1 MANRP
6 AYFYIQSAIIPYRW
20 VGKGLDGRPE
30 VLMITSLKKKR
41 WIIPKGVQE
50 PGLSPAA
57 SAAQEAMEEAGI
69 EGQVSKEPIGSYQYQ
84 KWGGTCQ
91 VLVYCLKVEIVHE
104 TWAEDHR
111 QRQWVDL
118 ETAIVQTREQ
128 KLKSLLR
135 SLPDFLSTGS
145 I

>member
-1 MANRP
+1 MANKP
-6 AYFYIQSAIIPYRW
+6 AYFYIQSAVIPYRW
-20 VGKGLDGRPE
+20 VPGDRDERLE
-30 VLMITSLKKKR
+30 VLIITSLKKKR
-41 WIIPKGVQE
+41 WIIPKGIKE
-50 PGLSPAA
+50 PGLPPAA
-57 SAAQEAMEEAGI
+57 SAAQEALEEAGI

-84 KWGGTCQ
+84 KWGGTCR

-118 ETAIVQTREQ
+118 ETAIERTREE